1 MTSFIAGSGSGRSA
15 SVIPAVPAAWSHTTI
30 AFIGPLSVSGL
41 TTPEHAVGQRA
52 RGRPAPGFLDTSG
65 SGTSGRLSHDVPEPV
80 GRVDRQQYP
89 NESAAASIARPDVT
103 DEPSAPN
110 PAVP

>member
-15 SVIPAVPAAWSHTTI
+15 SVIPALPAAWSHTTI

-65 SGTSGRLSHDVPEPV
+65 SGRDVGLAV
-80 GRVDRQQYP
+80 F
-89 NESAAASIARPDVT
+89 SARPDSDERLAPTGCPVSDPSPGGSSPVT
-103 DEPSAPN
+103 ACRW
-110 PAVP
+110 